1 MPNSSQNIGGH
12 VHSPRASATSKP
24 PSPALPPPTQQISP
38 IPAFYFYRENGV
50 AVPLIALDELPAWL
64 RIGRE
69 DWFRPEW
76 QQYMSPVNDQSTI
89 RVGEYEVFAKWGGAV
104 YQLPMWRLVG
114 ERNYEAGD
122 GAAAG
127 AGWEVDASERRGGEV
142 MFHLDRGNGYD
153 SVADARVVD
162 NGYSNGEGNSS
173 GYTEEGRTGDRNAVW
188 DEDGEQIADREVNR
202 EGGVQDIQNAPL
214 FLPAG
219 VSNCTCD
226 GGAEE
231 GFSYFNLPF
240 SRNDHNQFYSYQP
253 LYQQHSS
260 PHQQTSMSHT
270 PLTWAPELC
279 RSLSNNS
286 YNSANQNLLHSLA
299 SNTDTETSLSSWS
312 SFDAPQPVFNVPII
326 PRAPLGLGLTKSAP
340 SYVFWG
346 PHPADFRAWPAGTA
360 DGNSSVRSV

>member
-12 VHSPRASATSKP
+12 AHSPHTSTTSKP

-38 IPAFYFYRENGV
+38 IPAFYFYRENGL

-89 RVGEYEVFAKWGGAV
+89 RVGEYEVFAEWGGAV

-114 ERNYEAGD
+114 GRNYEAGD

-153 SVADARVVD
+153 SVADGPEVD
-162 NGYSNGEGNSS
+162 NGCSTGEGNSS
-173 GYTEEGRTGDRNAVW
+173 GYTEEGGTRDRNVVW

-202 EGGVQDIQNAPL
+202 EG
-214 FLPAG
+214 
-219 VSNCTCD
+219 
-226 GGAEE
+226 
-231 GFSYFNLPF
+231 
-240 SRNDHNQFYSYQP
+240 
-253 LYQQHSS
+253 
-260 PHQQTSMSHT
+260 
-270 PLTWAPELC
+270 
-279 RSLSNNS
+279 
-286 YNSANQNLLHSLA
+286 
-299 SNTDTETSLSSWS
+299 ETSISSWS
-312 SFDAPQPVFNVPII
+312 SFDAPQPIFNVPII

-346 PHPADFRAWPAGTA
+346 LHPADFRAWPAGTA
-360 DGNSSVRSV
+360 DGNSSLAG

>member
-12 VHSPRASATSKP
+12 AHSPRTSTTSKP

-89 RVGEYEVFAKWGGAV
+89 RIGEYEVFAKWGGAV

-114 ERNYEAGD
+114 ERNNEAGD

-153 SVADARVVD
+153 SVADGRVVD
-162 NGYSNGEGNSS
+162 NGCSNGEGNSS
-173 GYTEEGRTGDRNAVW
+173 GYTEEGKTRDRNTVW
-188 DEDGEQIADREVNR
+188 DEDGEQIADR
-202 EGGVQDIQNAPL
+202 
-214 FLPAG
+214 
-219 VSNCTCD
+219 
-226 GGAEE
+226 
-231 GFSYFNLPF
+231 
-240 SRNDHNQFYSYQP
+240 
-253 LYQQHSS
+253 
-260 PHQQTSMSHT
+260 
-270 PLTWAPELC
+270 ELC

-286 YNSANQNLLHSLA
+286 YNSADQNVLHSLA
-299 SNTDTETSLSSWS
+299 SNTDTETSISSWS

-346 PHPADFRAWPAGTA
+346 LHPADFRAWPTGTA